1 LEAGLTGRL
10 AANGSRKPEK
20 STLRFESET
29 RVQVGGAGG
38 APSNNFIRSLR
49 EAPNRY
55 YIVGSCA
62 SATDLFLADVDER
75 YVVPPAVDP
84 AYRDELLRLLERTK
98 PALLHVQN
106 DYEVQAVSRLRE
118 EIRSLGVVLF
128 MPAPETVE
136 TCLDKYRSY
145 SVWASK
151 GVRTPRTI
159 LLRDADDLRA
169 AFAHL
174 GPKLWVRAVAGA
186 GGAGSLPTESFDFA
200 RLWIERHRGWGSFT
214 ASECLTAK
222 TTTWLSIWYEGELI
236 VAQSRRR
243 WSWNFGNR
251 TVSGI
256 TGITGVAETFADAE
270 VDRLA
275 EEAIRAIDFTP
286 HGIFGV
292 DMTYGH
298 EGLPYV
304 TEINIARFFTT
315 HYFFTKAGL
324 NMPDIYCQLAIY
336 GRRSPIAKRVN
347 PLPDGLLWIRGM
359 DVEPVL
365 TTVEEVEQLAG
376 RAARLAAP

>member
-1 LEAGLTGRL
+1 LTSD
-10 AANGSRKPEK
+10 NV
-20 STLRFESET
+20 T

-49 EAPNRY
+49 EAPHPY
-55 YIVGSCA
+55 YLIGSCA
-62 SATDLFLADVDER
+62 SATDIFLADVDER
-75 YVVPPAVDP
+75 YVIPPAVAP
-84 AYRDELLRLLERTK
+84 TFREELLRLLDRTK

-106 DYEVQAVSRLRE
+106 DHEVRAVSRLRDD
-118 EIRSLGVVLF
+118 IRSLGVVLF
-128 MPAPETVE
+128 MPNPETVE
-136 TCLDKYRSY
+136 ICLDKYRSY
-145 SVWASK
+145 AVWERE
-151 GVRTPRTI
+151 GVRVPRTM
-159 LLRDADDLRA
+159 LLHNVGDLKT
-169 AFAHL
+169 AFARL
-174 GPKLWVRAVAGA
+174 GPKLWVRAIAGA
-186 GGAGSLPTESFDFA
+186 GGAGSLPTESYDFA
-200 RLWIERHRGWGSFT
+200 RFWIEHHDGWGSFT

-222 TTTWLSIWYEGELI
+222 TTTWLSIWNEGELV

-251 TVSGI
+251 TLSGV

-270 VDRLA
+270 ADRLA
-275 EEAIRAIDFTP
+275 EQAIRAVDPVP

-324 NMPDIYCQLAIY
+324 NMPDIYCRLALF
-336 GRRSPIAKRVN
+336 GERPVMAKRVN

-365 TTVEEVEQLAG
+365 TTVAEVE
-376 RAARLAAP
+376 RLSGEAAAPAAP

>member
-1 LEAGLTGRL
+1 MTLENA
-10 AANGSRKPEK
+10 
-20 STLRFESET
+20 T

-49 EAPNRY
+49 EAPRPY
-55 YIVGSCA
+55 YLIGSCA
-62 SATDLFLADVDER
+62 SATDIFLADVDER
-75 YVVPPAVDP
+75 YVIPLATAPTF
-84 AYRDELLRLLERTK
+84 REELLRLLDRTK

-106 DYEVQAVSRLRE
+106 DHEVRAVSRLRDD
-118 EIRSLGVVLF
+118 IRSLGVAVF
-128 MPAPETVE
+128 MPDPETVE
-136 TCLDKYRSY
+136 ICLDKYRSY
-145 SVWASK
+145 SVWERE
-151 GVRTPRTI
+151 GVRVPRTM
-159 LLRDADDLRA
+159 LLHNADDLKT
-169 AFAHL
+169 AFARL
-174 GPKLWVRAVAGA
+174 GPKLWVRAIAGA

-200 RLWIERHRGWGSFT
+200 RFWIEHHDGWGSFT

-222 TTTWLSIWYEGELI
+222 TTTWLSIWHKGALV

-251 TVSGI
+251 TLSGV

-270 VDRLA
+270 ANRLA
-275 EEAIRAIDFTP
+275 EQAIRAVDSAP

-324 NMPDIYCQLAIY
+324 NMPDIYCQLALS
-336 GRRSPIAKRVN
+336 GKFPAIAKRVN

-365 TTVEEVEQLAG
+365 TTVDEVE
-376 RAARLAAP
+376 RLSGTATASEAP